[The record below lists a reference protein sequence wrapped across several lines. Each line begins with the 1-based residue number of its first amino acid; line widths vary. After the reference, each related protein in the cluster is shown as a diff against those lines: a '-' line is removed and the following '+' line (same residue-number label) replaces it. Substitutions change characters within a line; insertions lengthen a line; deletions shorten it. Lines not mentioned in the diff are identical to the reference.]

1 MTDFPNVAASAE
13 DCTAAADDRQAEP
26 AQPQLPVPDE
36 PAAVLEQFQTRID
49 ELTQERDQ
57 ARRELDQALQN
68 LELARSVQPRAV
80 GPDNPSRCSV
90 CLKQRSA
97 VKAMFT
103 NPRRYHQFYVC
114 NECISEMH
122 QRCNEIIAKG
132 SPALDA
138 SRCRHDKVLEP
149 QQGRGNDHHAE
160 SFWVQDDRSGGPAQ
174 TKETR
179 A

>member
-1 MTDFPNVAASAE
+1 MTPLWDGRAGTRSAS
-13 DCTAAADDRQAEP
+13 RRRRPRP
-26 AQPQLPVPDE
+26 ARPQLPVPDE
-36 PAAVLEQFQTRID
+36 PAAVLEQFQARID

-57 ARRELDQALQN
+57 TRRELDQALQN

-90 CLKQRSA
+90 CLKQRNA

-122 QRCNEIIAKG
+122 QRCNETIAKG
-132 SPALDA
+132 SPSERGADALT
-138 SRCRHDKVLEP
+138 
-149 QQGRGNDHHAE
+149 N
-160 SFWVQDDRSGGPAQ
+160 
-174 TKETR
+174 
-179 A
+179 

>member
-1 MTDFPNVAASAE
+1 MTDLTDFQDVAVS
-13 DCTAAADDRQAEP
+13 AEP
-26 AQPQLPVPDE
+26 AEPQPPAPEESAAEQLQ
-36 PAAVLEQFQTRID
+36 ARIE

-57 ARRELDQALQN
+57 ARQELGQARQE
-68 LELARSVQPRAV
+68 LELAHRAQPRAV
-80 GPDNPSRCSV
+80 GPDHPNRCSV
-90 CLKQRSA
+90 CLKQRNA

-103 NPRRYHQFYVC
+103 NPRRHHQFYVC

-160 SFWVQDDRSGGPAQ
+160 SFWVQDDRSGGPPQ

>member
-1 MTDFPNVAASAE
+1 MTDFPNVTANAE
-13 DCTAAADDRQAEP
+13 DCTAAGTDDRQAEP
-26 AQPQLPVPDE
+26 AQPQLLAPDE
-36 PAAVLEQFQTRID
+36 PAVVPEQFQARID

-103 NPRRYHQFYVC
+103 NPRRYHQFIVC
-114 NECISEMH
+114 NECIDEMY
-122 QRCNEIIAKG
+122 RASNEFIAKG
-132 SPALDA
+132 SPSMQPSLA
-138 SRCRHDKVLEP
+138 
-149 QQGRGNDHHAE
+149 
-160 SFWVQDDRSGGPAQ
+160 PA
-174 TKETR
+174 
-179 A
+179 

>member
-1 MTDFPNVAASAE
+1 MTDFPNVTANAE
-13 DCTAAADDRQAEP
+13 DCTAAGTDDRQAEP

-80 GPDNPSRCSV
+80 GPDLPSRCSV
-90 CLKQRSA
+90 CRKQRDE

-103 NPRRYHQFYVC
+103 NPRSWPDIPRRSYWRRPRATSRRFFGRPSLPKRAVC
-114 NECISEMH
+114 
-122 QRCNEIIAKG
+122 
-132 SPALDA
+132 SPTD
-138 SRCRHDKVLEP
+138 P
-149 QQGRGNDHHAE
+149 
-160 SFWVQDDRSGGPAQ
+160 
-174 TKETR
+174 TR
-179 A
+179 

>member
-36 PAAVLEQFQTRID
+36 PAAVLEQFQARID

-80 GPDNPSRCSV
+80 GPGLPSLCSV
-90 CLKQRSA
+90 CRKRRDE

-103 NPRRYHQFYVC
+103 NPRPHNQFFVC

-122 QRCNEIIAKG
+122 QRCNETIAKG
-132 SPALDA
+132 SPSERGADALT
-138 SRCRHDKVLEP
+138 
-149 QQGRGNDHHAE
+149 N
-160 SFWVQDDRSGGPAQ
+160 
-174 TKETR
+174 
-179 A
+179 

>member
-1 MTDFPNVAASAE
+1 MTDFSNVAASAE
-13 DCTAAADDRQAEP
+13 DCTAAGTDDRQAEP

-103 NPRRYHQFYVC
+103 NPRRYHQFFVC

-132 SPALDA
+132 SPSVQPSLAY
-138 SRCRHDKVLEP
+138 
-149 QQGRGNDHHAE
+149 QQTG
-160 SFWVQDDRSGGPAQ
+160 S
-174 TKETR
+174 
-179 A
+179 